1 MLKKT
6 ITYTDY
12 DGQERTEDF
21 YFNISK
27 AEFAELDMST
37 PGGFTT
43 KLKIISDKKDVPAML
58 EVFKELITMSYGVK
72 SPDGRRMVKSPE
84 LSKEFMETE
93 AYSELFTDIFQDV
106 DNMAEF
112 IVGIMPVDS
121 ETAQTAIA
129 SAKESMSTGSA
140 PALVVP
146 NN

>member
-12 DGQERTEDF
+12 DGQQRTEDF

-27 AEFAELDMST
+27 AEFAELDMGT
-37 PGGFTT
+37 PGGFTA
-43 KLKIISDKKDVPAML
+43 KLKVISDRKDVPAML

-72 SPDGRRMVKSPE
+72 SPDGRRMMKSPE

-93 AYSELFTDIFQDV
+93 AYSELFTEIFQDV

-121 ETAQTAIA
+121 ETAQNAIA
-129 SAKESMSTGSA
+129 ATKASIAEGSA
-140 PALVVP
+140 PALVP
-146 NN
+146 MN